1 MKSKRTQRKWTFLLS
16 AVVVLAVTGCGMYP
30 SKPGHWP
37 HNVWGTIL
45 HGISDLMDFFARH
58 LGNNYGIAIL
68 IMTIIVRLIILPL
81 FIRQLRYQRVM
92 MELQPQIQKIR
103 SKYKGDNQK
112 IQEETMK
119 LYQETG
125 ANPLAGCFPMLIQLP
140 FLYAFYGAILGNPN
154 MRESTFL
161 GIFRLGQHDP
171 YYVLP
176 ILAGLSTLLSS
187 WLTMRNQPA
196 QQRAMLFVMPVM
208 IFFIGARLPG
218 GLVLYWIYTNL
229 ITAIQTY
236 FFITRPTAKGTL
248 APAGASAT
256 ASAPARSAGE
266 KRGSAKVSTSPKG
279 SNRTT
284 TAKANRSEKDMSKAD
299 SASGSKS
306 EKRKSSAPKQVDQ
319 QDQSSSRSDTETVD

>member
-1 MKSKRTQRKWTFLLS
+1 
-16 AVVVLAVTGCGMYP
+16 MYP

-68 IMTIIVRLIILPL
+68 IMTVIVRLIILPL

-236 FFITRPTAKGTL
+236 FFITRPTAKGNL
-248 APAGASAT
+248 AT
-256 ASAPARSAGE
+256 AGTTAEVAAPVKANQRST
-266 KRGSAKVSTSPKG
+266 KVSTG
-279 SNRTT
+279 SRASGRGSS
-284 TAKANRSEKDMSKAD
+284 AKASGDRKDKSKPV
-299 SASGSKS
+299 SASGGKS
-306 EKRKSSAPKQVDQ
+306 EKRKSSAPKQADQ
-319 QDQSSSRSDTETVD
+319 QDDSTARSDTETVD